1 MTLQNSLD
9 IFRSHG
15 VMETCCWPEN
25 SIEEGSLSP
34 LNSPVSLGISA
45 CPDAQQAASCQKPCS
60 NFRHAV
66 PKIIKSPK
74 GTYFNSNLR
83 AILLPIRIIVWTCMD
98 CINHGTRL
106 SCQVLELCTILRRPA
121 GVQLEPHA
129 LQPCFCYSA
138 TGMLRRAI
146 SICWCTW
153 LPRFCEDVN
162 LKAFFFS
169 APVHFSLELYQ
180 LAQIMAKMAKAAGH
194 QRLLLAAFLW
204 LLVALQGC
212 GPQTKADYLKTEHVA
227 CGFAIGLTISCCC
240 CFGFAYLEKDDKPT
254 AEILV
259 ALGIVLSFLSIFPW
273 ISYGIYK
280 GNHTCD
286 TLRSMESELCVEW
299 LEGAVGFSQAECCA
313 TTTTTT
319 TTKPGCQILFEQD
332 SFFCAEWRLPYSDN
346 TSKEGCC
353 SPLPP
358 CGCASRSDNDEIQC
372 EPLTVLLGPTCEDG
386 DWSTCFNQ
394 KRLCTTS
401 TGCRPRSNDSDFACD
416 YPTQEQCN
424 LQSIACTWVQKDI
437 YLDFGCHGIEPR
449 YQESCASLPH
459 QTCVVQNACEWKM
472 SHQVDSCLNGGVF
485 LGCAAKS
492 AFSSFAQQCG
502 NKPGEE
508 SCALIAWGELRWEGA
523 RWKRR
528 QGGRT
533 GSCGK

>member
-1 MTLQNSLD
+1 M
-9 IFRSHG
+9 
-15 VMETCCWPEN
+15 
-25 SIEEGSLSP
+25 
-34 LNSPVSLGISA
+34 
-45 CPDAQQAASCQKPCS
+45 
-60 NFRHAV
+60 
-66 PKIIKSPK
+66 
-74 GTYFNSNLR
+74 
-83 AILLPIRIIVWTCMD
+83 
-98 CINHGTRL
+98 
-106 SCQVLELCTILRRPA
+106 
-121 GVQLEPHA
+121 
-129 LQPCFCYSA
+129 
-138 TGMLRRAI
+138 
-146 SICWCTW
+146 
-153 LPRFCEDVN
+153 
-162 LKAFFFS
+162 
-169 APVHFSLELYQ
+169 
-180 LAQIMAKMAKAAGH
+180 
-194 QRLLLAAFLW
+194 
-204 LLVALQGC
+204 
-212 GPQTKADYLKTEHVA
+212 
-227 CGFAIGLTISCCC
+227 
-240 CFGFAYLEKDDKPT
+240 
-254 AEILV
+254 

-508 SCALIAWGELRWEGA
+508 SCALDSVCAWRDECRCPA
-523 RWKRR
+523 AF
-528 QGGRT
+528 GGRLCQEERAKFQADNVLCNSPPAEMAAVCKGIVIASAADNDLEPHSQLCSKEVHDCAIWEDVKAT
-533 GSCGK
+533 VARMWEIECGDCIVDGIAVLMVLFCLLLRHKYHTEQSAAKRLVWNFRQFHRGFAM